1 LQDRHYFAYG
11 CRAGA
16 EEKEIPVADG
26 KTEAL
31 EPSADAYLR
40 QLGERVRGHRARRGL
55 TRKTLAQAS
64 EISERY
70 LAQLEHG
77 EGNISILLLRQVAR
91 ALGVPLSDLAREG
104 SEQSVE
110 LSLLTEFF
118 ERLPVEKQRALLRLV
133 MDQAGSAKGREGRIA
148 LIGLRGAGKTT
159 LGQRLAT
166 ALDLPF
172 IRLVGE
178 VEGMAGMTVNEIYAL
193 SGQAAYRRF
202 EQRALAQIVETHPR
216 AVIETGGSLVA
227 EAATYGLLL
236 SSCFTVWVRT
246 SPEEH
251 MARVVAQGD
260 HRPMADHADAMD
272 DLRRILA
279 EREAFYRR
287 ADAVIDTSGRPVDRC
302 VQELVGLCRPSM
314 AAVEA

>member
-1 LQDRHYFAYG
+1 M
-11 CRAGA
+11 
-16 EEKEIPVADG
+16 ADG
-26 KTEAL
+26 KAEAL
-31 EPSADAYLR
+31 ESLSDAYLR

-55 TRKTLAQAS
+55 TRKMLAQAS

-91 ALGVPLSDLAREG
+91 ALGVTLGDLAREG

-118 ERLPVEKQRALLRLV
+118 ERLPAEKQRAVLRLV
-133 MDQAGSAKGREGRIA
+133 MDQAGSAKGREGRVA

-159 LGQRLAT
+159 LGRRLAA
-166 ALDLPF
+166 ALDMPF

-178 VEGMAGMTVNEIYAL
+178 VERMAGMTVNEIHAL
-193 SGQAAYRRF
+193 SGQPAYRRL

-227 EAATYGLLL
+227 EAGTFGLLL
-236 SSCFTVWVRT
+236 SACFTVWVRT

-260 HRPMADHADAMD
+260 HRPMADQADAMA

-287 ADAVIDTSGRPVDRC
+287 ADVVCDTSGRTVESC
-302 VQELVGLCRPSM
+302 VQELIGLCRQAIPLDPIT
-314 AAVEA
+314 VPRP

>member
-1 LQDRHYFAYG
+1 MAIDKA
-11 CRAGA
+11 AM
-16 EEKEIPVADG
+16 P
-26 KTEAL
+26 EA
-31 EPSADAYLR
+31 ANDAYLR

-55 TRKTLAQAS
+55 TRKSLAQAS
-64 EISERY
+64 DISERY

-91 ALGVPLSDLAREG
+91 ALGVSLSDLAREG

-110 LSLLTEFF
+110 LSLMTEFF
-118 ERLPVEKQRALLRLV
+118 ERLPAAKQQELLRQV
-133 MDQAGSAKGREGRIA
+133 MDQAGSTKGREGRVA

-166 ALDLPF
+166 ALGLPF

-178 VEGMAGMTVNEIYAL
+178 VERLAGMTVNEIHAL
-193 SGQAAYRRF
+193 SGQPAYRRL
-202 EQRALAQIVETHPR
+202 EHRALSQIVETHPR

-227 EAATYGLLL
+227 EAATFGLLL
-236 SSCFTVWVRT
+236 ASCFTIWVRT

-251 MARVVAQGD
+251 MARVMAQGD
-260 HRPMADHADAMD
+260 HRPMADQADAMA

-279 EREAFYRR
+279 EREAYYRR
-287 ADAVIDTSGRPVDRC
+287 ADAVLDTSGRTVDRC
-302 VQELVGLCRPSM
+302 VQELVGLCRVAMP
-314 AAVEA
+314 A

>member
-1 LQDRHYFAYG
+1 VGVDQKDHRVG
-11 CRAGA
+11 
-16 EEKEIPVADG
+16 DG
-26 KTEAL
+26 KADPL
-31 EPSADAYLR
+31 EPSADFYLR

-64 EISERY
+64 DISERY

-91 ALGVPLSDLAREG
+91 ALGVSLSELAREG

-118 ERLPVEKQRALLRLV
+118 ERLPAEKQQELLRLV

-159 LGQRLAT
+159 LGQRLAQ

-172 IRLVGE
+172 LRLVGE
-178 VEGMAGMTVNEIYAL
+178 VERMAGMTVNEIYSL
-193 SGQAAYRRF
+193 SGQPAYRRL
-202 EQRALAQIVETHPR
+202 EHRALTQIVETHPR

-227 EAATYGLLL
+227 EASTYGLLL
-236 SSCFTVWVRT
+236 ASCFTIWVRT

-287 ADAVIDTSGRPVDRC
+287 ADAVIDTSGRSVEHC
-302 VQELVGLCRPSM
+302 VAELVGLCRTAL
-314 AAVEA
+314 AAEPQAVPAS